1 MPARPLS
8 DETLH
13 LIDAVRSALA
23 HRSDVE
29 ERALFGTHAFFVDG
43 KMCIAV
49 KGEDLLVRL
58 PPERH
63 GELQEMQNTRELS
76 PGGGMKGYFWVEP
89 NGYTTRAQ
97 WRFWIDEALAYN
109 PHAKATL
116 PKKTKKA
123 KDAKATKTSAALP
136 AAPRKKAAAAD
147 SRAKGASAH
156 AAPRAAAAKKPAP
169 KKHSIFEADY

>member
-23 HRSDVE
+23 HRSDVD
-29 ERALFGTHAFFVDG
+29 ERTMFGCYCFFVDG
-43 KMCIAV
+43 KMCIGI

-89 NGYTTRAQ
+89 NGYATRDQ
-97 WRFWIDEALAYN
+97 WTYWMDEALAYN
-109 PHAKATL
+109 PHAKATP
-116 PKKTKKA
+116 PKKKK
-123 KDAKATKTSAALP
+123 KNPTNKP
-136 AAPRKKAAAAD
+136 AATAAKSPAKKSPRPSTAAAAAPK
-147 SRAKGASAH
+147 AK
-156 AAPRAAAAKKPAP
+156 RAAKKPPA
-169 KKHSIFEADY
+169 KKHSIFETDD

>member
-13 LIDAVRSALA
+13 LIDAVRAALD

-29 ERALFGTHAFFVDG
+29 ERPLFGTHAFFVDG

-76 PGGGMKGYFWVEP
+76 PGGGMLGYFWVEP
-89 NGYTTRAQ
+89 NGYSTRAQ
-97 WRFWIDEALAYN
+97 WNYWVTEALAYN
-109 PHAKATL
+109 PLAKA
-116 PKKTKKA
+116 
-123 KDAKATKTSAALP
+123 S
-136 AAPRKKAAAAD
+136 PRKKAAPAAT
-147 SRAKGASAH
+147 AKNAPAKAGKAGREPATKAPAKTPGAKKS
-156 AAPRAAAAKKPAP
+156 AAKPAAV
-169 KKHSIFEADY
+169 KKHSIFEADD

>member
-13 LIDAVRSALA
+13 LIDAVRTALA

-43 KMCIAV
+43 KMCVAV
-49 KGEDLLVRL
+49 KGEELLVRL

-89 NGYTTRAQ
+89 NGFSTRAQ
-97 WRFWIDEALAYN
+97 WSFWIDEALAYN
-109 PHAKATL
+109 PHAKAAP
-116 PKKTKKA
+116 PKKKRDAAKARPATAKKA
-123 KDAKATKTSAALP
+123 VATGT
-136 AAPRKKAAAAD
+136 
-147 SRAKGASAH
+147 RAKSAT
-156 AAPRAAAAKKPAP
+156 AKTAKPPAKKPAA
-169 KKHSIFEADY
+169 KKHSIFEADD